1 MEKLIKDIKRLMGT
15 NVKDKIDSRIKEF
28 NITGRKDNFT
38 LFKELCF
45 CILTANFNA
54 EKSIR
59 IQREI
64 DNGFLLLSEE
74 KLVDKLQKNGHR
86 YPKSR
91 AKYIVEARR
100 YKNVLKKTIE
110 SSRDEYDLREW
121 LVRNIKGIG
130 YKEASHFL
138 RNIGFKNI
146 AIVDFHIIDLLSR
159 YNLIEKPKYLSKN
172 IYFQIEKLLRKI
184 AKKTGVSPAELDL
197 YMWYMETGKILK

>member
-1 MEKLIKDIKRLMGT
+1 M
-15 NVKDKIDSRIKEF
+15 
-28 NITGRKDNFT
+28 
-38 LFKELCF
+38 
-45 CILTANFNA
+45 
-54 EKSIR
+54 
-59 IQREI
+59 
-64 DNGFLLLSEE
+64 
-74 KLVDKLQKNGHR
+74 
-86 YPKSR
+86 
-91 AKYIVEARR
+91 
-100 YKNVLKKTIE
+100 
-110 SSRDEYDLREW
+110 
-121 LVRNIKGIG
+121 RNIKGIG